1 MPDIDLAAVP
11 PFPDTTISD
20 WSNLAESFLKGAA
33 FDTLVHRTEDGIIK
47 GPLSTR
53 ADISTDIAPYFRKDI
68 PLLDQRD
75 WHISAPVSD
84 PNISFANRQLLED
97 LNGGASAARIT
108 CGVDGVAIRH
118 KNDLKRLLDQVFTDL
133 IPIYLAPHEDG
144 FVFKL
149 FENYEKSHLNL
160 GLSPR
165 TADLETYTR
174 ECPENW
180 KLVTL
185 DAAQIYDRGG
195 TDVQELA
202 YLAASAAYTFR
213 QLGPEP
219 ASRHISAE
227 LATHQDGH
235 VSIAKLRAAR
245 RIYARIAQSFGIEN
259 QSLSLHAITAK
270 RMMQKIDPWTN
281 MLRVMSAGFGAV
293 IGGADFITTRPFTQA
308 LGNATPFGYRIARNM
323 QLLMMEESRLGQVKD
338 AAFGSYHHERLT
350 DALAQKAWAEFQ
362 QIEGEGGFE
371 NLAPFNARIDQAIA
385 ARQDQDHPILG
396 VNLHPT
402 DNGRVAKIRT
412 AVTGDVK

>member
-1 MPDIDLAAVP
+1 
-11 PFPDTTISD
+11 
-20 WSNLAESFLKGAA
+20 LAESFLKGAA

-84 PNISFANRQLLED
+84 PDISFANRQLLED

-195 TDVQELA
+195 TDIQELA

-281 MLRVMSAGFGAV
+281 MLRVMSAGFR
-293 IGGADFITTRPFTQA
+293 FYHNTA
-308 LGNATPFGYRIARNM
+308 LYKG
-323 QLLMMEESRLGQVKD
+323 
-338 AAFGSYHHERLT
+338 FGSRHAFWLSYRPEY
-350 DALAQKAWAEFQ
+350 A
-362 QIEGEGGFE
+362 I
-371 NLAPFNARIDQAIA
+371 ID
-385 ARQDQDHPILG
+385 D
-396 VNLHPT
+396 
-402 DNGRVAKIRT
+402 GRKPSGAGQRRGIWQLSSRT
-412 AVTGDVK
+412 ADRRLSAKGMGRIPADRR